1 MAKRK
6 YNDTFLDY
14 GFTFIEK
21 GDEQLPQCVI
31 CFKTLSNASMKTYQL
46 KQHFSNIHPQFSGK
60 NRSFFEMKASSLKK
74 MKMDSAGQFQ
84 TQSNAILTASY
95 EVSLQVAK
103 AKKPHN
109 IAETLIKPCLVECAG
124 ILFGESAKSKINQVS
139 LSNNTVKSRIADMA
153 CDIKSQL
160 IENIKASPVFGIQL
174 NESVDCA
181 NLSQLMVFVC
191 YIRNK
196 TIEEDFLFCRPLETT
211 TKASDVLKL
220 VEDFFTEENLDWAKL
235 GSVCTDGA
243 PAMLGVRSGFL
254 ALVKQ
259 KNPNVIGMHCI
270 IHREALASRTMPQS
284 LKQTLDYAIKVV
296 NYIKSSALNA
306 RLFGKLCH
314 DLGAEYESLLFH
326 TSVRWLSRGNMLIRL
341 VRLLPEVIEFLEI
354 QHKQEL
360 KTNISD
366 AMFQI
371 RLAYLADMF
380 SHLNSLN
387 LKLQGVD
394 VNILGLRD
402 KIAAFTAKLKL
413 WKTKMQSGQ
422 KVESFPMMSKSSE
435 TNSSN
440 TIIQDEAVEHLNSL
454 IKEFHRY
461 FPDVECDTPLMT
473 FTRNPFRVSVE
484 DFSDQNDSS
493 QQEFLDM
500 IHDSTIKTSFE
511 DESLDKFWVMMEKVY
526 PKIAEKPLALLTMFP
541 STYLCESTFSSVVAV
556 KTKARNKLQD
566 LEADLRCAISKI
578 TPRISSIVGK
588 K

>member
-1 MAKRK
+1 
-6 YNDTFLDY
+6 
-14 GFTFIEK
+14 
-21 GDEQLPQCVI
+21 
-31 CFKTLSNASMKTYQL
+31 
-46 KQHFSNIHPQFSGK
+46 
-60 NRSFFEMKASSLKK
+60 
-74 MKMDSAGQFQ
+74 
-84 TQSNAILTASY
+84 
-95 EVSLQVAK
+95 
-103 AKKPHN
+103 
-109 IAETLIKPCLVECAG
+109 
-124 ILFGESAKSKINQVS
+124 
-139 LSNNTVKSRIADMA
+139 
-153 CDIKSQL
+153 
-160 IENIKASPVFGIQL
+160 
-174 NESVDCA
+174 
-181 NLSQLMVFVC
+181 MVFVR

-220 VEDFFTEENLDWAKL
+220 VEDFFTEKNLDWAKL

-270 IHREALASRTMPQS
+270 IHREALASRTMPQ
-284 LKQTLDYAIKVV
+284 TLDYAIKVV
-296 NYIKSSALNA
+296 NYTKSSALNA
-306 RLFGKLCH
+306 RVFGKLCH
-314 DLGAEYESLLFH
+314 NLGAEFESLLFH

-387 LKLQGVD
+387 LKLQVVD
-394 VNILGLRD
+394 ENILGLRD
-402 KIAAFTAKLKL
+402 KIAAVIAKLKL
-413 WKTKMQSGQ
+413 WKTKMQSRQ
-422 KVESFPMMSKSSE
+422 KVESFPMMSKLSE

-484 DFSDQNDSS
+484 DIPDQNDSS
-493 QQEFLDM
+493 QEEFLDM

-511 DESLDKFWVMMEKVY
+511 DESLEKF
-526 PKIAEKPLALLTMFP
+526 
-541 STYLCESTFSSVVAV
+541 
-556 KTKARNKLQD
+556 
-566 LEADLRCAISKI
+566 
-578 TPRISSIVGK
+578 
-588 K
+588 